1 MFVSATVFGIAG
13 LVAFLSGGL
22 LLFGG
27 FVLDPTEKP
36 LFQVG
41 PVVVFGV
48 TATAGALLLLI
59 VQSIRRAQR
68 TARIAAE
75 RGISTMKDL
84 IGEIGIVTNDLL
96 PSGTIRIAGQEWTA
110 VSISGDNIQNG
121 EKVAVVEADG
131 LTLRVS
137 PKN

>member
-1 MFVSATVFGIAG
+1 M
-13 LVAFLSGGL
+13 
-22 LLFGG
+22 
-27 FVLDPTEKP
+27 
-36 LFQVG
+36 
-41 PVVVFGV
+41 VVFGV
-48 TATAGALLLLI
+48 TAAAGALLLLI
-59 VQSIRRAQR
+59 VQTIRRAQQ

-110 VSISGDNIQNG
+110 VSISGDNIQSG
-121 EKVAVVEADG
+121 AKVAVVEADG

-137 PKN
+137 LKNSNQ